1 MRITPMTLTM
11 PLRFAIGDIPAGI
24 DADFRAAYE
33 RYNNAQAQ
41 ALGTTVTD
49 AAPPTAAQGSPVG
62 FMDGLKAWK
71 NPLDALDALKT
82 SFQGDVTANLAYVG
96 GLAVPPLAVLMLLM
110 GGGRRR
116 FF

>member
-1 MRITPMTLTM
+1 MRISPVSTP
-11 PLRFAIGDIPAGI
+11 PLRFLPLGNVPAGI

-41 ALGTTVTD
+41 ALGTTIAD
-49 AAPPTAAQGSPVG
+49 ESPAAPTATPAG
-62 FMDGLKAWK
+62 FMDGLKAWTS
-71 NPLDALDALKT
+71 PLDALDALKN

-96 GLAVPPLAVLMLLM
+96 GLALPPLAVLMLLM